1 MEGSPPPILIWP
13 KAGQKTNGG
22 YCYPIILGR
31 QGNVLWSQ
39 AGDSCMI
46 TGPAR
51 EPVPVLF
58 EDESSPEGTLYARVP
73 DGDKHVLVTGK
84 KIPYEVSYDNFQLLL
99 QLEKNLKYEI
109 IKVVDLDDFKI
120 VPPTRWENLIHFCKE
135 VGLTKSLASDLIND
149 PLYRGTVMDFYRTGI
164 RSARLYEIAED
175 LIFEDDN
182 GYVDSDDEFD
192 SEDED
197 DPPPK
202 GRPKGKL
209 FRQQPEDPSM
219 FDEDIEETSIVVEV
233 IGSFEDLKE
242 ELPKQFSEVVGA
254 PTTLGIP
261 NGVPTTL
268 GKSPGGK
275 PFDHVKGIIEGEPF
289 DITGPDKA
297 SLYLGHCPG
306 FIGMPKGFPRIGPD
320 ILGQSKQ
327 NAKHS
332 VNTGVGP
339 TVVGIDEIDSG

>member
-84 KIPYEVSYDNFQLLL
+84 KIPYDVSYDNFQLLL

-109 IKVVDLDDFKI
+109 IKVVDLDNFKV
-120 VPPTRWENLIHFCKE
+120 VPPTRWENLVHFCKE

-149 PLYRGTVMDFYRTGI
+149 PRYRGTVMDFYRTGI
-164 RSARLYEIAED
+164 RSSRLYEIAED

-202 GRPKGKL
+202 GKPKGKL

-219 FDEDIEETSIVVEV
+219 FDEDIEETSITIEVV
-233 IGSFEDLKE
+233 GSFEDLEKPPE
-242 ELPKQFSEVVGA
+242 RLLKVVGA
-254 PTTLGIP
+254 PTTVSVFKETL
-261 NGVPTTL
+261 TTS
-268 GKSPGGK
+268 GKVSGGK
-275 PFDHVKGIIEGEPF
+275 LLGHAKKIIKGLPFDV
-289 DITGPDKA
+289 TGPDKA
-297 SLYLGHCPG
+297 LLYPGHSPRS
-306 FIGMPKGFPRIGPD
+306 FGMPKGFPRIGPD
-320 ILGQSKQ
+320 ILDRATQ
-327 NAKHS
+327 NVKHS